1 MAFATRAARTTLTV
15 LSAVAPPLAAEL
27 GYRVWRNL
35 GRPERVRPH
44 DAEVHARATRGTL
57 DLPGVRVATY
67 TWGDGP
73 EVVLLVHGWRSR
85 ASRFSALVR
94 ELESPRRT
102 IVAFDAP
109 GNGDSVGDFVT
120 VLDYAQ
126 IITRLS
132 ARYGGFD
139 TIVAHSFG
147 VLAAFLAVR
156 EGALT
161 RRLVSIAGV
170 HDVGEILDEFARL
183 VGLRDRARPG
193 LRSRI
198 ERRTFPGVTDMWHR
212 FVAELDPADIRTPL
226 LVVHDSRDPVLD
238 PRQSELI
245 AEAHNGPTEVVRTE
259 GLGHVRILSDPRVL
273 GAIGR
278 FADAPVA
285 AAPLTGG
292 MREPL
297 VADRL

>member
-1 MAFATRAARTTLTV
+1 MAFASRAARTTLKA
-15 LSAVAPPLAAEL
+15 LSVVAPPLAAEL

-35 GRPERVRPH
+35 GKPERVRAH
-44 DAEVHARATRGTL
+44 DAEVHARASRGIL
-57 DLPGVRVATY
+57 DLAGTRVATY

-85 ASRFSALVR
+85 ASRFSAIVR
-94 ELESPRRT
+94 GLESPGRT

-109 GNGDSVGDFVT
+109 GNGDSAGTFVT

-126 IITRLS
+126 IVTRLS

-156 EGALT
+156 EGAHT
-161 RRLVSIAGV
+161 RRLVTISGV

-183 VGLRDRARPG
+183 VGLSGRARLG

-198 ERRTFPGVTDMWHR
+198 ERRTFPEVTDMWHR
-212 FVAELDPADIRTPL
+212 FVAELDPADARTPL
-226 LVVHDSRDPVLD
+226 LVVHDSSDPVLD

-245 AEAHNGPTEVVRTE
+245 AEAHNGPTEVIRTD
-259 GLGHVRILSDPRVL
+259 GLGHLRILSDPAVV
-273 GAIGR
+273 GAIAR
-278 FADAPVA
+278 FVDTV
-285 AAPLTGG
+285 
-292 MREPL
+292 RQPL
-297 VADRL
+297 VVDRL

>member
-1 MAFATRAARTTLTV
+1 MAFAPRAARTTLRM

-27 GYRVWRNL
+27 GFRIWRRL
-35 GRPERVRPH
+35 GTPERVRAH
-44 DAEVHARATRGTL
+44 DADVHARAERGIL
-57 DLPGVRVATY
+57 ELPGSRVATY

-85 ASRFSALVR
+85 ASRFSAIVR
-94 ELESPRRT
+94 ELESPGRT

-109 GNGDSVGDFVT
+109 GNGDSSGTFVT

-132 ARYGGFD
+132 ARYDGFD

-156 EGALT
+156 EGAST
-161 RRLVSIAGV
+161 SRLVSVAGV

-183 VGLRDRARPG
+183 AGLTGRARPA
-193 LRSRI
+193 LRSLI
-198 ERRTFPGVTDMWHR
+198 ERRAFPGVTDMWHR

-226 LVVHDSRDPVLD
+226 LVVHDRRDPVLD

-245 AEAHNGPTEVVRTE
+245 AEAHNGPTEVIRTE
-259 GLGHVRILSDPRVL
+259 GLGHVRILGDPAVL
-273 GAIGR
+273 RGIAR
-278 FADAPVA
+278 FADAPF
-285 AAPLTGG
+285 APASL
-292 MREPL
+292 R
-297 VADRL
+297 

>member
-1 MAFATRAARTTLTV
+1 MAFAPRAARTTLKA
-15 LSAVAPPLAAEL
+15 LSVVAPPLAAEL
-27 GYRVWRNL
+27 GYRVWRSL

-57 DLPGVRVATY
+57 DLAGTRVATY
-67 TWGDGP
+67 AWGDGP
-73 EVVLLVHGWRSR
+73 EIVLLVHGWRSR
-85 ASRFSALVR
+85 ASRFSAVVR
-94 ELESPRRT
+94 ELESPDRT

-109 GNGDSVGDFVT
+109 GNGDSTGTFVT

-126 IITRLS
+126 IITLLS

-156 EGALT
+156 EGALA
-161 RRLVSIAGV
+161 RRLVTVAGV

-183 VGLRDRARPG
+183 AGLSGRARVG

-198 ERRTFPGVTDMWHR
+198 ERRTFPNVTDMWHR
-212 FVAELDPADIRTPL
+212 FVAELDPADTRTPL

-245 AEAHNGPTEVVRTE
+245 AEAHNGPTRVIRTD
-259 GLGHVRILSDPRVL
+259 GLGHVRILSDAAVL
-273 GAIGR
+273 GEIAR
-278 FADAPVA
+278 FADAPSA
-285 AAPLTGG
+285 DGR
-292 MREPL
+292 REPL
-297 VADRL
+297 VVDRL

>member
-1 MAFATRAARTTLTV
+1 MAFASRAARTTLKA
-15 LSAVAPPLAAEL
+15 LSVVAPPLGAEL

-44 DAEVHARATRGTL
+44 DAEVHGRATRGTL
-57 DLPGVRVATY
+57 DLAGTRVATY
-67 TWGDGP
+67 TWGEGP
-73 EVVLLVHGWRSR
+73 DVVLLVHGWRSR
-85 ASRFSALVR
+85 ASRFSAVVR
-94 ELESPRRT
+94 ELESPGRT
-102 IVAFDAP
+102 VVAFDAP
-109 GNGDSVGDFVT
+109 GNGDSAGTFTT

-156 EGALT
+156 EGAHT
-161 RRLVSIAGV
+161 RRLVTISGV
-170 HDVGEILDEFARL
+170 HDVSEILDEFARL
-183 VGLRDRARPG
+183 VGLSGRARDG

-198 ERRTFPGVTDMWHR
+198 ERRTFPDVTDMWHR

-245 AEAHNGPTEVVRTE
+245 AEAHNGPTEVIRTD
-259 GLGHVRILSDPRVL
+259 GLGHVRILSDPQVL
-273 GAIGR
+273 GAIAR
-278 FADAPVA
+278 FADASLGDAV
-285 AAPLTGG
+285 
-292 MREPL
+292 REPL
-297 VADRL
+297 VTDRL

>member
-1 MAFATRAARTTLTV
+1 MAFAPRAARTALRV

-35 GRPERVRPH
+35 GRRERVRPH
-44 DAEVHARATRGTL
+44 DAEMHARATRGTL
-57 DLPGVRVATY
+57 DLAGTRVATY

-85 ASRFSALVR
+85 ASRFSAVVR
-94 ELESPRRT
+94 QLESPGRT

-109 GNGDSVGDFVT
+109 GNGDSAGTFVT
-120 VLDYAQ
+120 VLEYAQ

-132 ARYGGFD
+132 ARHGGFD

-156 EGALT
+156 EGART

-183 VGLRDRARPG
+183 VGLSGRARLG
-193 LRSRI
+193 LRTLI
-198 ERRTFPGVTDMWHR
+198 ERRTFPQVDDMWHR
-212 FVAELDPADIRTPL
+212 FVAELDPAETRIPL

-238 PRQSELI
+238 SRQSELI
-245 AEAHNGPTEVVRTE
+245 AEAHNGPTEVIRTD
-259 GLGHVRILSDPRVL
+259 GLGHVRILSDAQVL
-273 GAIGR
+273 GAIAR
-278 FADAPVA
+278 FAQ
-285 AAPLTGG
+285 
-292 MREPL
+292 PL
-297 VADRL
+297 VVDRL

>member
-1 MAFATRAARTTLTV
+1 MAFAPRAARTTLKA
-15 LSAVAPPLAAEL
+15 LSVVAPPVAAEL

-44 DAEVHARATRGTL
+44 DADVHARATHGTL
-57 DLPGVRVATY
+57 DLAGTRVATY

-85 ASRFSALVR
+85 ASRFSAVVR
-94 ELESPRRT
+94 ELESPERT

-109 GNGDSVGDFVT
+109 GNGDSAGDFVT
-120 VLDYAQ
+120 VLDYAH
-126 IITRLS
+126 IVTLLS

-156 EGALT
+156 EGAHT

-183 VGLRDRARPG
+183 AGLSGRARLGLRT
-193 LRSRI
+193 RI
-198 ERRTFPGVTDMWHR
+198 EKRTFPDVTDMWHR
-212 FVAELDPADIRTPL
+212 FVAELDPADLRTPL
-226 LVVHDSRDPVLD
+226 LVVHDSSDPVLD

-245 AEAHNGPTEVVRTE
+245 ADAHNGPTEVIRTD
-259 GLGHVRILSDPRVL
+259 GLGHVRILSDPAVL
-273 GAIGR
+273 GAIAR
-278 FADAPVA
+278 FVSVRHTD
-285 AAPLTGG
+285 TE
-292 MREPL
+292 REPL

>member
-1 MAFATRAARTTLTV
+1 MAFAPRAARTTLQA
-15 LSAVAPPLAAEL
+15 LSVVAPPLAAEL
-27 GYRVWRNL
+27 GYRFWRNL
-35 GRPERVRPH
+35 GRPERVRRH

-57 DLPGVRVATY
+57 EVGDTRVATY

-85 ASRFSALVR
+85 ASRFSAVVR
-94 ELESPRRT
+94 ELESSGRT

-109 GNGDSVGDFVT
+109 GNGDSPGDFVT

-156 EGALT
+156 EGAHT
-161 RRLVSIAGV
+161 GRLVSIAGV

-183 VGLRDRARPG
+183 VGLRGRARLG
-193 LRSRI
+193 LRTRI
-198 ERRTFPGVTDMWHR
+198 EQRTFPQVDDMWHR

-226 LVVHDSRDPVLD
+226 LVVHDTRDPVLD

-245 AEAHNGPTEVVRTE
+245 AEAHNGPTTVLRTD
-259 GLGHVRILSDPRVL
+259 GLGHVRILSDPHVL
-273 GAIGR
+273 GAIAR
-278 FADAPVA
+278 FAGA
-285 AAPLTGG
+285 
-292 MREPL
+292 RQPL
-297 VADRL
+297 VVDRL

>member
-1 MAFATRAARTTLTV
+1 MAFAPRAARTILKA
-15 LSAVAPPLAAEL
+15 LSVVAPPLAAEL

-57 DLPGVRVATY
+57 DLAGARVATY

-85 ASRFSALVR
+85 ASRFSAVVR
-94 ELESPRRT
+94 DLESPGRT

-109 GNGDSVGDFVT
+109 GNGDSAGNFTT

-126 IITRLS
+126 IITLLS

-147 VLAAFLAVR
+147 VLATFLAVR
-156 EGALT
+156 EGALAA
-161 RRLVSIAGV
+161 RIVSVAGV
-170 HDVGEILDEFARL
+170 HDVDELFDQFGRVA
-183 VGLRDRARPG
+183 GLTGRALAG
-193 LRSRI
+193 LRSRTA
-198 ERRTFPGVTDMWHR
+198 RRTFAQVDDIWHR

-226 LVVHDSRDPVLD
+226 LVIYDRADPAVD

-245 AEAHNGPTEVVRTE
+245 AESHNGPTRVVVTD
-259 GLGHVRILSDPRVL
+259 GLGHLRILSDPVVVN
-273 GAIGR
+273 AITR
-278 FADAPVA
+278 FA
-285 AAPLTGG
+285 AAPFGL
-292 MREPL
+292 REPL
-297 VADRL
+297 VVDRL